1 MTYNDKTRWNSHFD
15 RRHVQAKIRTKEDQ
29 WSKQSDKTYVL
40 FAASF
45 CALGPLSW
53 RKKEKNVSKP
63 ETNVI
68 INRRNTNEH
77 YFHDVCGSEVAR
89 ISHVCIRMWVY
100 VAVCTNESACACRY
114 IVGDDVVVVVVVV
127 VVPGCPVSSTSAFLS
142 FFFLSFF
149 FSISLTY
156 TMFFLFFFPPRF
168 SLSLSLTLFPF
179 GTYIYIYIFISRFY
193 F

>member
-1 MTYNDKTRWNSHFD
+1 MIKHDEILISIAVTFKRKFEPRRTSDRNNRIKLTRD
-15 RRHVQAKIRTKEDQ
+15 I
-29 WSKQSDKTYVL
+29 TYVL

-127 VVPGCPVSSTSAFLS
+127 PGCPVSSTSAFLS

-149 FSISLTY
+149 FPFLWHTLCFSS
-156 TMFFLFFFPPRF
+156 FFSPSFF
-168 SLSLSLTLFPF
+168 SLSLSLSLFPF